1 MLLCLCQTHSQLA
14 ALYRPLGALTLASA
28 SLQKAADAAAKS
40 ARINGTLE
48 ATWKSLGDCRV
59 AQARLPTATQPPLQK
74 LLDGSGWGSRSLEEA
89 KENATALIAAYG
101 ERKDAARSAQRA
113 YAAAVHLN
121 PLRPASW
128 SDLALTQH
136 QRVTLSAAHSAVRD
150 APDETAVLRS
160 TAERVLIAALRLAP
174 DVPGLWSALGSVE
187 TTAAKREYALRRALQ
202 LDAADALTW
211 LKLGRLYHAHGIGV
225 KYRVCCHPSGLW
237 CAGLGALWLI
247 CSPQIM

>member
-1 MLLCLCQTHSQLA
+1 M
-14 ALYRPLGALTLASA
+14 
-28 SLQKAADAAAKS
+28 S

-59 AQARLPTATQPPLQK
+59 AQAQLPTASQPPLQK
-74 LLDGSGWGSRSLEEA
+74 LLDAGSPAEA
-89 KENATALIAAYG
+89 SENAAALIAAYN

-136 QRVTLSAAHSAVRD
+136 QRVTLSAAHSAVCDTR
-150 APDETAVLRS
+150 DETAVLRS
-160 TAERVLIAALRLAP
+160 TAERVLTAALRLAP

-187 TTAAKREYALRRALQ
+187 TSAGKREYALRRALQ
-202 LDAADALTW
+202 LDSTDALTW
-211 LKLGRLYHAHGIGV
+211 LKLGRLYHAHNIVYKARVSSFNYLSVFIVFQSGSTGYFIFVFNCVYSDGV
-225 KYRVCCHPSGLW
+225 VLVSEGL
-237 CAGLGALWLI
+237 
-247 CSPQIM
+247 